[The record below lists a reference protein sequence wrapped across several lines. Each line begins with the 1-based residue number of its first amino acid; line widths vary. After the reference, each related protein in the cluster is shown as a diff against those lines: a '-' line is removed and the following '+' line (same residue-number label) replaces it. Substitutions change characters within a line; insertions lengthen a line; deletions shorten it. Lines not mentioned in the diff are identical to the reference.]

1 MRVAVGDIGFWVFWC
16 VGVVVG
22 DGESVVL
29 VVVVGRVGQRTL
41 VTDHAKTSDAVMT
54 VTALRGQTRDTTSIS
69 ISKPPQPTSQKKR
82 NGNKFPSPKL
92 CYVFPRATVSLSEW
106 VRHFGTLSTIRY
118 IGYFSIKSPH
128 SIFNVC
134 KLPRETHTHTLCS
147 ALGIKKLR

>member
-29 VVVVGRVGQRTL
+29 VVVVVGRVGQRTL

-54 VTALRGQTRDTTSIS
+54 VTALRGQTRDTTSTSIS

-118 IGYFSIKSPH
+118 RLF
-128 SIFNVC
+128 FNQITAFHIQCV
-134 KLPRETHTHTLCS
+134 
-147 ALGIKKLR
+147 

>member
-69 ISKPPQPTSQKKR
+69 ISNPPPQPTNIPKKKR

-118 IGYFSIKSPH
+118 RLF
-128 SIFNVC
+128 FNQITAFHIQCV
-134 KLPRETHTHTLCS
+134 
-147 ALGIKKLR
+147 